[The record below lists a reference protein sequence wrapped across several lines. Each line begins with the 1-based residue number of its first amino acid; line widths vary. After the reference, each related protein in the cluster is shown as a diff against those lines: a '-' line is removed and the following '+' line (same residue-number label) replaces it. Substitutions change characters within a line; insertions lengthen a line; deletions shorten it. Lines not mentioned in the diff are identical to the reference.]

1 MADWHMVQRY
11 AGRFAGTFISM
22 GDSARWDATLYSP
35 LREFYRDKNLA
46 GSGALVIGCGY
57 GFELP
62 AGFSGTLVDLNKEAV
77 ANAARLHTHAKAVN
91 ANAVA
96 LPLQD
101 MQFDSAVLSLI
112 LSQLQRTGVGG
123 RKGDIGDSIAAYK
136 EACRILKEDGRLFA
150 IDTISRTTTI
160 LVNGREPFTESREYF
175 DIGEVIEGSRRSARE
190 VSRFTWVQDT
200 PLAYVPS
207 INAELAPEG
216 RTGVEYDVAI
226 FELKRN

>member
-1 MADWHMVQRY
+1 MVDWYMVQRY
-11 AGRFAGTFISM
+11 AGKFAGTFISM

-35 LREFYRDKNLA
+35 LREFYRNKNLA
-46 GSGALVIGCGY
+46 GEGVLVVGCGH

-62 AGFSGTLVDLNKEAV
+62 AGFRGTLIDLNKEAV
-77 ANAARLHTHAKAVN
+77 ANAARLHTHAEAVN
-91 ANAVA
+91 ANAVE
-96 LPLQD
+96 LPFPD
-101 MQFDSAVLSLI
+101 MQFDSVVLSLI

-123 RKGDIGDSIAAYK
+123 RKGDIRDSIAAYK
-136 EACRILKEDGRLFA
+136 EACRVLKEDGRLFA

-160 LVNGREPFTESREYF
+160 LVNGREPFTESKKYF
-175 DIGEVIEGSRRSARE
+175 DIGEVIDGSRRIAKE
-190 VSRFTWVQDT
+190 VGRFGWVQDT
-200 PLAYVPS
+200 PLTYVPS